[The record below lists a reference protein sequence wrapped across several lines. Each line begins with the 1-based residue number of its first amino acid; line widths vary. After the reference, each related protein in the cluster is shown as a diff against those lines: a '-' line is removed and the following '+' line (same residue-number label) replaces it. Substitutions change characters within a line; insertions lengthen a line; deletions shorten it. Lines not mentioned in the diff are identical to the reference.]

1 MSVAEMKQKL
11 EKIIE
16 ILPESKL
23 ETILEFS
30 TYLKEREQKAMIHK
44 ANQGIANRTFGAW
57 SDEIDGIE
65 YMDKVRVQWE
75 RK

>member
-1 MSVAEMKQKL
+1 MSIAEMKQKL

-23 ETILEFS
+23 EIILEFS
-30 TYLKEREQKAMIHK
+30 TYLKEREHKAMLHK
-44 ANQGIANRTFGAW
+44 ANRWIADRTFGAW
-57 SDEIDGIE
+57 SDEMDGIE
-65 YMDKVRVQWE
+65 YMDKVRAQWE